1 MPESFCKENIS
12 KYEAMESCV
21 RGARLPSYASAC
33 VHPTEGIHA
42 ALKKVHREVSDEIL
56 VSPSA
61 SSDFSPNVCQGSNC
75 Q

>member
-1 MPESFCKENIS
+1 M
-12 KYEAMESCV
+12 

-33 VHPTEGIHA
+33 VHPTEGTHA

-61 SSDFSPNVCQGSNC
+61 SSDFSPNVGQGSDC